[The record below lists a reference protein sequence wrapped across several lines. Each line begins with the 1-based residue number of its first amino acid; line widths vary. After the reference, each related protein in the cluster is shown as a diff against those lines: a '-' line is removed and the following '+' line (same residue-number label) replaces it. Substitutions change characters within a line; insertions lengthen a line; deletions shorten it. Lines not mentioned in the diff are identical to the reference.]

1 MSRSKS
7 GLREG
12 VGLKEM
18 RHRVQEE
25 CMVSGERLS

>member
-1 MSRSKS
+1 MGRSNS

-18 RHRVQEE
+18 RPGVWEE
-25 CMVSGERLS
+25 CMASGERLS